1 MKARKWKDLII
12 YRLLPLA
19 AFVGFICFPFY
30 WTLVTSLKGEG
41 DIIKRPVR
49 YLPDPVTIQN
59 YVTAWRDVGFSQ
71 YFLNSLLVSA
81 VACLMTVASAL
92 LVGYALS
99 RFKFKGKQPFML
111 VLLCTQFIPSAM
123 LIIPLFITFSKLHLI
138 NNHWSLILVY
148 TTFQI
153 PFSSIMMKG
162 FVEKIP
168 YHLEEAAYVDG
179 CSRFQ
184 ALVKVVL
191 PVLTPGVVACASFPF
206 ISCWN
211 EFLFA
216 LMFVNNTKKFTIPV
230 GLSFMQGQFDI
241 NYGALAAGSMIAL
254 APAILMFIYVQ
265 KYLVGGLT
273 AGAVKG

>member
-1 MKARKWKDLII
+1 MKARKYRDLFI
-12 YRLLPLA
+12 YRLLPLTV
-19 AFVGFICFPFY
+19 FISFICFPFY
-30 WTLVTSLKGEG
+30 WTLVTSLKVEG
-41 DIIKRPVR
+41 DIIKRPVK
-49 YLPDPVTIQN
+49 YLPDPATVEN
-59 YVTAWRDVGFSQ
+59 YITAWNDVGFSR
-71 YFLNSLLVSA
+71 YFVNSLTVSA
-81 VACLMTVASAL
+81 VACLMTVISAL

-99 RFKFKGKQPFML
+99 RFKFKGKQLFML

-179 CSRFQ
+179 CSRLQ

-191 PVLTPGVVACASFPF
+191 PVLAPGVAACASFSF

>member
-1 MKARKWKDLII
+1 MRGKRCRDLMI
-12 YRLLPLA
+12 YRIVPLVV
-19 AFVGFICFPFY
+19 FIGFIMFPFY
-30 WTLVTSLKGEG
+30 WTFVTSLKAEG

-49 YLPDPVTIQN
+49 YLPNPLTFDN
-59 YVTAWRDVGFSQ
+59 YITAWNDVGFSR
-71 YFLNSLLVSA
+71 YFFNSLLVSG
-81 VACLMTVASAL
+81 VACLLTVISAL
-92 LVGYALS
+92 FVGYALS
-99 RFKFKGKQPFML
+99 RFRFKGKQCFL
-111 VLLCTQFIPSAM
+111 LILLCTQFIPSAM
-123 LIIPLFITFSKLHLI
+123 LIIPLFLVFSKLHLI

-179 CSRFQ
+179 CSRVS
-184 ALVKVVL
+184 ALFRVVL
-191 PVLTPGVVACASFPF
+191 PVLTPGIVACGSFAF

-241 NYGALAAGSMIAL
+241 NYGALASGSVIAL
-254 APAILMFIYVQ
+254 VPAILMFIYVQ

>member
-30 WTLVTSLKGEG
+30 WTLVTSLKVEG

-49 YLPDPVTIQN
+49 YLPDPATIQN

-99 RFKFKGKQPFML
+99 RFTFKGKQPFML

-191 PVLTPGVVACASFPF
+191 PVLTPGVVACASFSF

-216 LMFVNNTKKFTIPV
+216 LMFVNNPKKFTIPV

>member
-1 MKARKWKDLII
+1 MKARKYRDLFIFRI
-12 YRLLPLA
+12 LPLVI
-19 AFVGFICFPFY
+19 FISFICFPFY
-30 WTLVTSLKGEG
+30 WTLVTSFKLEG
-41 DIIKRPVR
+41 DIVKRPVR
-49 YLPDPVTIQN
+49 YWPQPATLDN
-59 YVTAWRDVGFSQ
+59 YITAWRDVGFSQ
-71 YFLNSLLVSA
+71 YFLNSLVVSS
-81 VACLMTVASAL
+81 VACIMTVISAL

-99 RFKFKGKQPFML
+99 RFRFKGKQPFML

-138 NNHWSLILVY
+138 NSHWSLILVY

-168 YHLEEAAYVDG
+168 FNLEEAAFVDG
-179 CSRFQ
+179 CTRLQ
-184 ALVKVVL
+184 ALVRVVL
-191 PVLTPGVVACASFPF
+191 PILGPGVVACASFAF

-241 NYGALAAGSMIAL
+241 NYGALAAGSIIAL
-254 APAILMFIYVQ
+254 IPAILMFMYVQ

>member
-30 WTLVTSLKGEG
+30 WTLVTSLKVEG

-191 PVLTPGVVACASFPF
+191 PVLTPGVVACALFSF

>member
-1 MKARKWKDLII
+1 MKIRKCKDIVI
-12 YRLLPLA
+12 YRIVPMLVFML
-19 AFVGFICFPFY
+19 FICFPFY
-30 WTLVTSLKGEG
+30 WTLVTSLKPEG
-41 DIIKRPVR
+41 NIIKRPVQ
-49 YLPDPVTIQN
+49 YLPNPVTLDN
-59 YVTAWRDVGFSQ
+59 YITAWKDVGFSN
-71 YFLNSLLVSA
+71 YFFNSLLVSL
-81 VACLMTVASAL
+81 VACMMTVFSAL

-99 RFKFKGKQPFML
+99 RFKFRGKQPFML
-111 VLLCTQFIPSAM
+111 ILLCTQFIPSAM
-123 LIIPLFITFSKLHLI
+123 LIIPLFITFSKLDLI
-138 NNHWSLILVY
+138 NSYWSLILSY

-168 YHLEEAAYVDG
+168 YNLEEAAYVDG
-179 CSRFQ
+179 CSRMK
-184 ALVKVVL
+184 ALIKVVL
-191 PVLTPGVVACASFPF
+191 PVLLPGVVACASFAF

-216 LMFVNNTKKFTIPV
+216 LMFINNTKKFTIPI